1 MGSGATSPCV
11 AGRRACQTAGG
22 VQLGEMA
29 LRGNWLVRTPEVF
42 ADLRDEVFAA
52 MGLEGGKDFG
62 EYRMGLL
69 PDGVSPR
76 DGAVGIFV
84 SWCMP
89 VHHAWPCD
97 PRAMEGFVE
106 KAATGLCKRFGDAR
120 PPALWVGAMDG
131 GHPNGWFKRLASNL
145 RGRAL
150 QLFPEATVPLTEA
163 GSQDAS
169 QPALFCMVGRQGL
182 YAGMASPREC
192 NGFYPGGVRFLPK
205 STDKAISRAGS
216 KVAEALH
223 HAGLFGKPP
232 GTGAHWLELGAS
244 PGGMTSELLAR
255 GACVTAIDRA
265 PLDARLGGA
274 RGLTF
279 VAGDVADFSPPPKIT
294 YDALLCDM
302 NGDPEQAFGHVLRLS
317 AHLRPGGWIIFTL
330 KTTGSEGLADMVA
343 LHGRVLARAAQRGL
357 RHLCTSHLSGNRREF
372 TLWFERAQ

>member
-1 MGSGATSPCV
+1 MDAGSAVPRV
-11 AGRRACQTAGG
+11 PERRACQTAGSMQFG
-22 VQLGEMA
+22 GMA

-42 ADLRDEVFAA
+42 ADLRQQVFAA

-69 PDGVSPR
+69 PEGVSPR

-106 KAATGLCKRFGDAR
+106 KAATGLCKRFADAR
-120 PPALWVGAMDG
+120 PSAMWVGAMDG
-131 GHPNGWFKRLASNL
+131 GHPNGWHKRLASNL

-150 QLFPEATVPLTEA
+150 QLFPEAAVPLAEA
-163 GSQDAS
+163 GSQDPSRA
-169 QPALFCMVGRQGL
+169 ALFCMVGRQGL
-182 YAGMASPREC
+182 YAGLATPREC

-223 HAGLFGKPP
+223 HARLFGEPP
-232 GTGAHWLELGAS
+232 AAGTHWLELGAS

-255 GACVTAIDRA
+255 GARVTAIDRA
-265 PLDARLGGA
+265 ALDARLDGA

-279 VAGDVADFSPPPKIT
+279 VAGDVADFRPPPRTT

-302 NGDPEQAFGHVLRLS
+302 NGDPEQAFGQVLRLS
-317 AHLRPGGWIIFTL
+317 DRLRPSGWVIFTL
-330 KTTGSEGLADMVA
+330 KTTGSEGLADIVA
-343 LHGRVLARAAQRGL
+343 LHERVLAWAAQGGL
-357 RHLCTSHLSGNRREF
+357 RHLSTSHLSGNRREF
-372 TLWFERAQ
+372 TLWFERAP